1 MKTID
6 PRPIDTPGDRR
17 LNGMGQEQIAG
28 ADQILARLAATPD
41 ERLDSLIA
49 LVDFV
54 RETRATL
61 SHPPR

>member
-1 MKTID
+1 MRTID
-6 PRPIDTPGDRR
+6 PRPIDTPGDLR

-41 ERLDSLIA
+41 ERLDSLVA

-54 RETRATL
+54 REARETL
-61 SHPPR
+61 SYPPR